1 MIHLWEYDSRRI
13 DGVNTPQQMSDLERI
28 GNEGWELVLIKD
40 DIDQEGMVTSI
51 FKRAKLETISV

>member
-28 GNEGWELVLIKD
+28 RNEGWELVLIKD
-40 DIDQEGMVTSI
+40 DIDQEGMVTAI

>member
-40 DIDQEGMVTSI
+40 DIDEGGRVTAI
-51 FKRAKLETISV
+51 FKRVKLETISV

>member
-40 DIDQEGMVTSI
+40 EIDQEGMVTAI

>member
-40 DIDQEGMVTSI
+40 DVDQEGMVTAI